1 MAIRL
6 NCDMGES
13 FGIWKMG
20 NDEEIMPLIDM
31 ANLACGFHAS
41 DAITMSRS
49 VNLAKKYNVTIGA
62 HPSYNDLLGFGR
74 RTMLCS
80 LEEIKSIILYQLG
93 ALNAFCIA
101 NGTTVSYVKPHG
113 ALYNDMMRDENIF
126 KAILNAVSSFDKN
139 IKVMVLSGLRNQDAV
154 ILNRNIICS
163 DINPKALNRTKEC
176 LKFDSG
182 NKAWSKIFLWDAR
195 KLDKLPDSSIDFVL
209 THPPYVDIIKYSEG
223 ELDNDLSN
231 IHEVDQFADEMEKVA
246 QEKYRVL
253 RPGKYCAILM
263 GDTRRNKM
271 YQPLAYR
278 VMEKF
283 LKVGFKLKEDII
295 KQ

>member
-41 DAITMSRS
+41 DAVTMSRS
-49 VNLAKKYNVTIGA
+49 VILAKKYNVTIGA

-93 ALNAFCIA
+93 ALNAFCRA

-126 KAILNAVSSFDKN
+126 KAVLNAVSSFNKN
-139 IKVMVLSGLRNQDAV
+139 IKVMVLSGPRNEEYEYTAKLYDLKLIFEVFADRNYNDDGTLVSRLNENAIIHDELDV
-154 ILNRNIICS
+154 ISRVVNLKDRRFITSVNGERLFLKCDSICVHG
-163 DINPKALNRTKEC
+163 DNEKALEFIK
-176 LKFDSG
+176 SV
-182 NKAWSKIFLWDAR
+182 R
-195 KLDKLPDSSIDFVL
+195 KSL
-209 THPPYVDIIKYSEG
+209 Y
-223 ELDNDLSN
+223 
-231 IHEVDQFADEMEKVA
+231 
-246 QEKYRVL
+246 
-253 RPGKYCAILM
+253 
-263 GDTRRNKM
+263 
-271 YQPLAYR
+271 
-278 VMEKF
+278 
-283 LKVGFKLKEDII
+283 
-295 KQ
+295 